1 MDRRSGNAIG
11 IQMKERIVLIGA
23 GSAVF
28 TRGLVADLIR
38 LGIQA
43 DLALVDI
50 DPHALRVAEALTR
63 KMVNAQNAPLT
74 VRASLDRRE
83 VLKDATAVICTI
95 GVGGRRA
102 WEQDVFIPRKYG
114 IYAPVGD
121 TVGPGGSSRA
131 LRMVPAM
138 VEIARDVLDL
148 APDALFFNY
157 SNPMAVICRAVH
169 KATGANVVGLCH
181 GVQGV
186 ASIIAEFL
194 DESLA
199 DMQYTAIGI
208 NHLTWF
214 TKVAFRGED
223 AIPRLCEF
231 ASQKIAAGIPNDS
244 LPDYPFAAMGW
255 PHHHLFSLE
264 LLLRFGAIPSALDR
278 HVTEFF
284 PQFFRA
290 GHYYGQ
296 RLGVDAFSFETTIA
310 EGDETFTAM
319 EKEALDSSPLPGDYF
334 QSEEGD
340 HELVM
345 DIISAIRNNRE
356 YIVSANL
363 PNTGQVP
370 NLPTTA
376 IIESP
381 AVTKGG
387 TLWAVPQEP
396 LSSAIAGTLATRYQW
411 VETIVE
417 SALEGSRDKF
427 IQALVLDGYIDSF
440 DMAAKLADDLLT
452 GQATH
457 LPQFRLS

>member
-1 MDRRSGNAIG
+1 
-11 IQMKERIVLIGA
+11 MKERIVLIGA

-38 LGIQA
+38 LGTQA

-63 KMVNAQNAPLT
+63 KMVNAANAPLT

-83 VLKDATAVICTI
+83 ALRDATAVICTV

-114 IYAPVGD
+114 LYAPVGD

-138 VEIARDVLDL
+138 VNIARDILDL
-148 APDALFFNY
+148 APEALFFNY

-169 KATGANVVGLCH
+169 KATGANVIGLCH

-194 DESLA
+194 EEPFA
-199 DMQYTAIGI
+199 DLQYTAIGI

-214 TKVAFRGED
+214 TKIALRGED
-223 AIPRLCEF
+223 AMQRMREF
-231 ASQKIAAGIPNDS
+231 AQQKIMAGVPNDRM
-244 LPDYPFAAMGW
+244 PDYPFAAMGW
-255 PHHHLFSLE
+255 PHHNLFSLE

-284 PQFFRA
+284 PQFFRT
-290 GHYYGQ
+290 GQYYGQ

-310 EGDETFTAM
+310 EGDETFAAM
-319 EKEALDSSPLPGDYF
+319 EKEAFGAQPLPDNYF
-334 QSEEGD
+334 QREEGD

-345 DIISAIRNNRE
+345 DIISAIRNGRE
-356 YIVSANL
+356 YMVSANL
-363 PNTGQVP
+363 PNAGQVS
-370 NLPTTA
+370 NLPSTA
-376 IIESP
+376 IVESP
-381 AVTKGG
+381 AITRNG
-387 TLWAVPQEP
+387 TLQALPQEP
-396 LSSAIAGTLATRYQW
+396 LPSAIAGTLATRYQW

-417 SALEGSRDKF
+417 AAMEGSRDKF
-427 IQALVLDGYIDSF
+427 IQALVLDGYVDSF
-440 DMAAKLADDLLT
+440 DMATSLADDLLAA
-452 GQATH
+452 QAMH
-457 LPQFRLS
+457 LPKFRLS

>member
-1 MDRRSGNAIG
+1 MS
-11 IQMKERIVLIGA
+11 ERIVLIGA

-38 LGIQA
+38 LSVRA

-50 DPHALRVAEALTR
+50 DPHALRVVEALTR
-63 KMVNAQNAPLT
+63 KMIQARNAPLT
-74 VRASLDRRE
+74 VRASTNRRE
-83 VLKDATAVICTI
+83 VLTDATAVICTV

-138 VEIARDVLDL
+138 VDIARDVLEL
-148 APDALFFNY
+148 APNALFFNY

-169 KATGANVVGLCH
+169 KTTGANVIGLCH
-181 GVQGV
+181 GVNRV

-194 DESLA
+194 NEPLDQ
-199 DMQYTAIGI
+199 MQYTAMGI

-214 TKVAFRGED
+214 TRVSVRGED
-223 AIPRLCEF
+223 AMPRLRAF
-231 ASQKIAAGIPNDS
+231 AEQRLATGVPND
-244 LPDYPFAAMGW
+244 PMPRYPFAAMDW
-255 PHHHLFSLE
+255 PHHNLFSLE

-284 PQFFRA
+284 PQFFRM

-296 RLGVDAFSFETTIA
+296 RLGLDAFSFETTIA
-310 EGDETFTAM
+310 EGDETFADM
-319 EKEALDSSPLPGDYF
+319 EKDALDSRPLPAGYF
-334 QSEEGD
+334 EREEGD

-345 DIISAIRNNRE
+345 DIIESIRNSKERAF
-356 YIVSANL
+356 SANL
-363 PNTGQVP
+363 PNKGQVP
-370 NLPTTA
+370 NLPLDA

-381 AVTKGG
+381 AVCKDGG
-387 TLWAVPQEP
+387 LQALQQESLP
-396 LSSAIAGTLATRYQW
+396 AAIAGTLATRYQW

-417 SALEGSRDKF
+417 AALEGSREKF
-427 IQALVLDGYIDSF
+427 IQALVLDGYVESF
-440 DMAAKLADDLLT
+440 DMAKSLADELLT
-452 GQATH
+452 EQAAH
-457 LPQFRLS
+457 LPQFRTS

>member
-1 MDRRSGNAIG
+1 MSE
-11 IQMKERIVLIGA
+11 QIVLIGA

-38 LGIQA
+38 LGVRA

-50 DPHALRVAEALTR
+50 DPHALRVAEALTC
-63 KMVNAQNAPLT
+63 KMIQARNVPLA
-74 VRASLDRRE
+74 VRASTNRRE

-102 WEQDVFIPRKYG
+102 WEKDVFIPRKYG

-138 VEIARDVLDL
+138 VDIARDVIEL

-169 KATGANVVGLCH
+169 KTTGVNMIGLCH
-181 GVQGV
+181 GVNWV

-194 DESLA
+194 NEPLGE
-199 DMQYTAIGI
+199 MQYTAIGI

-214 TKVAFRGED
+214 TKISFRGED
-223 AIPRLCEF
+223 AMPRLRAF
-231 ASQKIAAGIPNDS
+231 AEQRLAAHVPND
-244 LPDYPFAAMGW
+244 PMPTYPFAAMDW
-255 PHHHLFSLE
+255 PHHNLFSLE

-284 PQFFRA
+284 PQFFRT

-310 EGDETFTAM
+310 EGDETFAGM
-319 EKEALDSSPLPGDYF
+319 EKDALDPQSLSANYF
-334 QSEEGD
+334 VREEGD

-345 DIISAIRNNRE
+345 DIIESIRNDHKR
-356 YIVSANL
+356 VFSANL
-363 PNTGQVP
+363 PNQGQVP
-370 NLPTTA
+370 NLPPDV

-381 AVTKGG
+381 AVCKDGC
-387 TLWAVPQEP
+387 LQALQQESLP
-396 LSSAIAGTLATRYQW
+396 AAIAGTLATRYQW
-411 VETIVE
+411 VDTIVE
-417 SALEGSRDKF
+417 AALEGSREKF
-427 IQALVLDGYIDSF
+427 IQALVLDGYVESF
-440 DMAAKLADDLLT
+440 DMAKKLADELLVE
-452 GQATH
+452 QAAH
-457 LPQFRLS
+457 LPKFTSS

>member
-1 MDRRSGNAIG
+1 MN
-11 IQMKERIVLIGA
+11 ERIVLIGA

-38 LGIQA
+38 LGIKA

-50 DPHALRVAEALTR
+50 DLHALRVAESLTR
-63 KMVNAQNAPLT
+63 KMVSAKNAPIT
-74 VRASLDRRE
+74 VRASLDRCE
-83 VLKDATAVICTI
+83 VLRDATAVICTI

-102 WEQDVFIPRKYG
+102 WEQDVFIPRRYG
-114 IYAPVGD
+114 LYAPVGD

-138 VEIARDVLDL
+138 VDIARDVLDL
-148 APDALFFNY
+148 APKALFFNY

-169 KATGANVVGLCH
+169 KATGAHMIGLCH
-181 GVQGV
+181 GVQRV
-186 ASIIAEFL
+186 ASILAEFL
-194 DESLA
+194 DEPPA
-199 DMQYTAIGI
+199 EMQYKAIGI

-223 AIPRLCEF
+223 AMPRLREF
-231 ASQKIAAGIPNDS
+231 ARQRVAAGVPSDSMPN
-244 LPDYPFAAMGW
+244 YPFAAMDW
-255 PHHHLFSLE
+255 PHHNLFSLE

-284 PQFFRA
+284 PQFFRT

-310 EGDETFTAM
+310 EGDKTFAVM
-319 EKEALDSSPLPGDYF
+319 EKEALDSQPLPMGYF
-334 QSEEGD
+334 QREEGD

-345 DIISAIRNNRE
+345 DIISAIRNDGE
-356 YIVSANL
+356 FIVSANL

-370 NLPTTA
+370 NLPPTA

-381 AVTKGG
+381 AVTKNK
-387 TLWAVPQEP
+387 TLQAIPQEP

-417 SALEGSRDKF
+417 AALEGSRDKF
-427 IQALVLDGYIDSF
+427 FQALVIDGYIDSF
-440 DMAAKLADDLLT
+440 DLATKLANDLLDA
-452 GQATH
+452 QAIH
-457 LPQFRLS
+457 LPQFQLP